1 MIDAILKYSIPVCGI
16 LLMLL
21 EAVLIIM
28 EMIEAK
34 KLDEFNKKKDG
45 NK

>member
-1 MIDAILKYSIPVCGI
+1 MIDAFLKYSFPVCGI

-21 EAVLIIM
+21 LAVLIIM

-34 KLDEFNKKKDG
+34 KLDEFNKKKGG